1 MNYIQ
6 GKKDKNCS
14 VKKVKVVDSEA
25 VKEVKDDEGFVV
37 REARAEK
44 SHEELQL
51 VTKQWDASTG
61 KSLDDRVEVMSI
73 ENCDSMISSFAE
85 QIASATS
92 EKAEYVALKADL
104 EAL

>member
-14 VKKVKVVDSEA
+14 LKKVKVVDMEA
-25 VKEVKDDEGFVV
+25 VKEVKDDKGVVV
-37 REARAEK
+37 REAQAEQ

-51 VTKQWDASTG
+51 VTKQWDANTG
-61 KSLDDRVEVMSI
+61 KSLDDKVEVMSV
-73 ENCDSMISSFAE
+73 ESCDSMISSLDL
-85 QIASATS
+85 QITSATS

>member
-14 VKKVKVVDSEA
+14 VKKIKVVDMEA
-25 VKEVKDDEGFVV
+25 VKEVKDDKGVVV
-37 REARAEK
+37 RQAQAEQ

-51 VTKQWDASTG
+51 ISKQWDASSG
-61 KSLDDRVEVMSI
+61 KSLDDKVELMSVQ
-73 ENCDSMISSFAE
+73 NCDSMIASFDAE
-85 QIASATS
+85 IARATS
-92 EKAEYVALKADL
+92 AKAEYVALKADL

>member
-1 MNYIQ
+1 MKYIQ

-14 VKKVKVVDSEA
+14 LKKVKVVDMEA
-25 VKEVKDDEGFVV
+25 VKEVKDDKGVVV
-37 REARAEK
+37 RQAQAEQ

-51 VTKQWDASTG
+51 VTKQWDANTG
-61 KSLDDRVEVMSI
+61 KSLDDKVQVMSVQ
-73 ENCDSMISSFAE
+73 NCDSMISSLDS

>member
-14 VKKVKVVDSEA
+14 LKKVKVVDMEA
-25 VKEVKDDEGFVV
+25 VKEVKDDKGVVV
-37 REARAEK
+37 RLAQAEQ

-61 KSLDDRVEVMSI
+61 KAIDDNVQVMSVS
-73 ENCDSMISSFAE
+73 NCDSVIAQCDA
-85 QIASATS
+85 QIASETS
-92 EKAEYVALKADL
+92 RKAEYVALKADL